1 MINAFDAEVAK
12 LVGVNAA
19 VLFKNIC
26 YWVEKNA
33 TNGKN
38 EHDGYYWTYNS
49 MKAYA
54 EQFPY
59 LTERQIRTALNKLE
73 SEGLVMTGNF
83 NDAAYDRTKWYTVTA
98 KGASICEIGQI
109 HLTFLSNGNDL
120 KVEPIPY
127 DYQMTTKE
135 EPPITPHDDT
145 SAKVEEIVAYL
156 NDLTGK
162 SFKPKADATRKAIDA
177 RLNEGYTVDD
187 CRRVIDAKVA
197 DWGRDPKMKKFLRP
211 ETLFRASKFEGY
223 LQEAPVIDM
232 ADCPF

>member
-49 MKAYA
+49 MKTYA

-98 KGASICEIGQI
+98 KGASICKIGQI
-109 HLTFLSNGNDL
+109 HLTFLSNGND
-120 KVEPIPY
+120 
-127 DYQMTTKE
+127 
-135 EPPITPHDDT
+135 
-145 SAKVEEIVAYL
+145 
-156 NDLTGK
+156 
-162 SFKPKADATRKAIDA
+162 
-177 RLNEGYTVDD
+177 
-187 CRRVIDAKVA
+187 
-197 DWGRDPKMKKFLRP
+197 
-211 ETLFRASKFEGY
+211 
-223 LQEAPVIDM
+223 
-232 ADCPF
+232 